1 MLNVLER
8 AAFGVVLTGGFALA
22 VFMLVAPDAPPA
34 ASTTPKAHVATIAP
48 AAKRARSAP
57 VTKERVKRRSPAL
70 TTAAVVAARGD
81 SWLELRA
88 GSATGRSLYEG
99 TLAEGQR
106 VTFRAKKI
114 WLRAGAASYLDITVN
129 GKPLKPSLSGTAEVV
144 LPSAPTHVSG

>member
-48 AAKRARSAP
+48 AAKRFRSAP
-57 VTKERVKRRSPAL
+57 IGKRVRRRSPVL
-70 TTAAVVAARGD
+70 TTAVVVAARGS

-88 GSATGRSLYEG
+88 GSATGRTLYAG
-99 TLAEGQR
+99 VLADGQR
-106 VTFRAKKI
+106 VAFKAKKI

-144 LPSAPTHVSG
+144 LP